1 MMEMLRIVKAGYNI
15 ESYEFML
22 NGLGYTDGIQ
32 FLKDYRKNQ
41 AYNLAYNEGII
52 VVLKDART
60 VVAFRNINDDEPGMK
75 GCGRECPIYINTSG
89 NSGMS
94 KGGSGD
100 VLAGMIAGL
109 LAQYDKEESNQDKS
123 NQNKSDSGDKFIRF
137 KSVSDIVCAAV
148 NLHGRAGDKAR
159 EEVGEYPMMARDI
172 IKAISLIMKT

>member
-1 MMEMLRIVKAGYNI
+1 MQEQGREGY
-15 ESYEFML
+15 
-22 NGLGYTDGIQ
+22 
-32 FLKDYRKNQ
+32 
-41 AYNLAYNEGII
+41 A
-52 VVLKDART
+52 
-60 VVAFRNINDDEPGMK
+60 
-75 GCGRECPIYINTSG
+75 RECPLYINTSG

-123 NQNKSDSGDKFIRF
+123 NQKKSDSGDKSIQF

-172 IKAISLIMKT
+172 IKAVSLIMKK